1 MRDYSDLSTVYH
13 SDSAFI
19 MTCLSVH
26 NKT

>member
-13 SDSAFI
+13 SDSTFI